1 VSRKSGKTAH
11 HRAQVCPPS
20 FFGCLGANLRI
31 DFGYPSLRSFHASR
45 ELVNFKHALGETVD

>member
-1 VSRKSGKTAH
+1 
-11 HRAQVCPPS
+11 VCPPS